1 MMRGRRT
8 VIARRMLTT
17 VLVCTQTFAV
27 LMFVTACA
35 STQSPTIVAQ
45 VDDGCLPYAPDM
57 RAGDHFMID
66 AERLHPTQPSLSFRE
81 VDWRTGILN
90 GMSQEQVAAN
100 VRTNPPQVII
110 GPGGVAYLT
119 DAHHTMRAILDSK
132 HADKRVCGVI
142 VQNWSDL
149 SEDAFWARMQATHNV
164 YLRDGQDQRIT
175 PAQLPASLRDSQSD
189 PYRGL
194 TWMVGSRGGFTA
206 RSDVFFQEFYWGE
219 YFRKHI
225 RWNDADDAEFEDAVQ
240 RALKLAHEPEASK
253 LPGYIP
259 APVPANTK

>member
-1 MMRGRRT
+1 MRTERGAAVRRWLDALI
-8 VIARRMLTT
+8 VGGQ
-17 VLVCTQTFAV
+17 VVAV
-27 LMFVTACA
+27 SLLATACA
-35 STQSPTIVAQ
+35 ATRPSVTTQMA
-45 VDDGCLPYAPDM
+45 DAGCLPYAPDM

-149 SEDAFWARMQATHNV
+149 SEHAFWARMQATHNV

-206 RSDVFFQEFYWGE
+206 RSDVFFQEFFWGE

-240 RALKLAHEPEASK
+240 RALKLAHEPDASE

>member
-1 MMRGRRT
+1 MRTERGAAGRRWLAALI
-8 VIARRMLTT
+8 VGGQ
-17 VLVCTQTFAV
+17 VVAV
-27 LMFVTACA
+27 SLLATACA
-35 STQSPTIVAQ
+35 ATRPSVTTQMA
-45 VDDGCLPYAPDM
+45 DAGCLPYAPDM

-142 VQNWSDL
+142 VQNWSVL

-240 RALKLAHEPEASK
+240 RALKLAHEPDASK

>member
-1 MMRGRRT
+1 MRTERGAAVRRWLAALI
-8 VIARRMLTT
+8 VGGQ
-17 VLVCTQTFAV
+17 VVAV
-27 LMFVTACA
+27 SLLATACA
-35 STQSPTIVAQ
+35 ATRPSMTTQMA
-45 VDDGCLPYAPDM
+45 DAGCLPYAPDM

-119 DAHHTMRAILDSK
+119 DAHHTMRGILDSK

-164 YLRDGQDQRIT
+164 YLRDAQDHLIT
-175 PAQLPASLRDSQSD
+175 PAQLPASLRDSRSD

-194 TWMVGSRGGFTA
+194 TWMVGYRGGFTA

-225 RWNDADDAEFEDAVQ
+225 QWNDADDAEFEDAVQ
-240 RALKLAHEPEASK
+240 RALKLAHEPEASE
-253 LPGYIP
+253 LPGYSP
-259 APVPANTK
+259 TPVSK

>member
-1 MMRGRRT
+1 MPVGRCRLGALLIGAQILVASLLPSACMAT
-8 VIARRMLTT
+8 RPSSSAQIADT
-17 VLVCTQTFAV
+17 
-27 LMFVTACA
+27 
-35 STQSPTIVAQ
+35 
-45 VDDGCLPYAPDM
+45 GCLPFAPDM
-57 RAGDHFMID
+57 RAGDHFLID

-90 GMSQEQVAAN
+90 GMSQEQVAAD

-119 DAHHTMRAILDSK
+119 DAHHTMRGILDSK

-149 SEDAFWARMQATHNV
+149 SEDAFWARMQETHNV

-194 TWMVGSRGGFTA
+194 TWMVGYRGGFTA

-253 LPGYIP
+253 LPGYSP
-259 APVPANTK
+259 TPVQTNGN

>member
-1 MMRGRRT
+1 MRTERGAAVRRWLAALI
-8 VIARRMLTT
+8 VGGQ
-17 VLVCTQTFAV
+17 VVAV
-27 LMFVTACA
+27 SLLATACA
-35 STQSPTIVAQ
+35 ATRPSMTTQMA
-45 VDDGCLPYAPDM
+45 DAGCLPYAPDM

-225 RWNDADDAEFEDAVQ
+225 RWNDADEAEFEDAVQ
-240 RALKLAHEPEASK
+240 RALKLAHEPDASE

>member
-1 MMRGRRT
+1 
-8 VIARRMLTT
+8 
-17 VLVCTQTFAV
+17 
-27 LMFVTACA
+27 
-35 STQSPTIVAQ
+35 
-45 VDDGCLPYAPDM
+45 
-57 RAGDHFMID
+57 
-66 AERLHPTQPSLSFRE
+66 
-81 VDWRTGILN
+81 
-90 GMSQEQVAAN
+90 
-100 VRTNPPQVII
+100 VII

-119 DAHHTMRAILDSK
+119 DAHHTMRGILDSK
-132 HADKRVCGVI
+132 HVDKRVCGVI

-149 SEDAFWARMQATHNV
+149 PEDAFWARMQATHNV
-164 YLRDGQDQRIT
+164 YLRDGQDHLIT
-175 PAQLPASLRDSQSD
+175 PAQLPISLRDSQSD

-253 LPGYIP
+253 LPGYSP
-259 APVPANTK
+259 TPVPTNGN

>member
-1 MMRGRRT
+1 MRTERGAAVRRWLAALI
-8 VIARRMLTT
+8 VGGQ
-17 VLVCTQTFAV
+17 VVAV
-27 LMFVTACA
+27 SLLATACA
-35 STQSPTIVAQ
+35 ATRPSVTTQMA
-45 VDDGCLPYAPDM
+45 DAGCLPYAPDM

-119 DAHHTMRAILDSK
+119 DAHHTMRGILDSK

-164 YLRDGQDQRIT
+164 YLRDGQDHLIT

-194 TWMVGSRGGFTA
+194 TWMVGYRGGFAT
-206 RSDVFFQEFYWGE
+206 RPDVFFQEFYWGE

-225 RWNDADDAEFEDAVQ
+225 QWNDADDAEFEDAVQ

-253 LPGYIP
+253 LPGYSP
-259 APVPANTK
+259 TPVSK

>member
-1 MMRGRRT
+1 MRTERGAAVRRWLDALI
-8 VIARRMLTT
+8 VGGQ
-17 VLVCTQTFAV
+17 VVAV
-27 LMFVTACA
+27 SLLATACA
-35 STQSPTIVAQ
+35 ATRPSVTTQMA
-45 VDDGCLPYAPDM
+45 DAGCLPYAPDM

-240 RALKLAHEPEASK
+240 RALKLAHEPDASE

>member
-1 MMRGRRT
+1 MRTERGAAVRRWLDALI
-8 VIARRMLTT
+8 VGGQ
-17 VLVCTQTFAV
+17 VVAV
-27 LMFVTACA
+27 SLLATACA
-35 STQSPTIVAQ
+35 ATRPSVTTQMA
-45 VDDGCLPYAPDM
+45 DAGCLPYAPDM

-149 SEDAFWARMQATHNV
+149 SEHAFWARMQATHNV

-240 RALKLAHEPEASK
+240 RALKLAHEPDASE

>member
-1 MMRGRRT
+1 MRTERGAAVRRWLAT
-8 VIARRMLTT
+8 LIVGGQ
-17 VLVCTQTFAV
+17 VVAV
-27 LMFVTACA
+27 SLLATACA
-35 STQSPTIVAQ
+35 ATRPSVTTQMA
-45 VDDGCLPYAPDM
+45 DAGCLPYAPDM

-119 DAHHTMRAILDSK
+119 DAHHTMRGILDSK

-240 RALKLAHEPEASK
+240 RALKLAHEPDASK

-259 APVPANTK
+259 ARVPANTK

>member
-1 MMRGRRT
+1 MPVGRCRLGALLIGAQILVASLLPSACVAT
-8 VIARRMLTT
+8 RPSSSAQIADT
-17 VLVCTQTFAV
+17 
-27 LMFVTACA
+27 
-35 STQSPTIVAQ
+35 
-45 VDDGCLPYAPDM
+45 GCLPFAPDM
-57 RAGDHFMID
+57 RAGDHFLID

-90 GMSQEQVAAN
+90 GMSQEQVAAD

-119 DAHHTMRAILDSK
+119 DAHHTMRGILDSK

-149 SEDAFWARMQATHNV
+149 SEDAFWARMQETHNV

-194 TWMVGSRGGFTA
+194 TWMVGYRGGFTA

-253 LPGYIP
+253 LPGYSP
-259 APVPANTK
+259 TPVPTNGN

>member
-1 MMRGRRT
+1 MRTERGAAVRRWLAT
-8 VIARRMLTT
+8 LIVGGQ
-17 VLVCTQTFAV
+17 VVAV
-27 LMFVTACA
+27 SLLATACA
-35 STQSPTIVAQ
+35 ATRPSVTTQMA
-45 VDDGCLPYAPDM
+45 DAGCLPYAPDM

-240 RALKLAHEPEASK
+240 RALKLAHEPDASK
-253 LPGYIP
+253 LPGFIP

>member
-1 MMRGRRT
+1 MRTDRGAAVRRWLAALI
-8 VIARRMLTT
+8 VGGQ
-17 VLVCTQTFAV
+17 VVAV
-27 LMFVTACA
+27 SLLATACA
-35 STQSPTIVAQ
+35 ATRPSMTTQMA
-45 VDDGCLPYAPDM
+45 DDGCLPYAPDM

-149 SEDAFWARMQATHNV
+149 SEHAFWARMQATHNV

-225 RWNDADDAEFEDAVQ
+225 RWNDADEAEFEDAVQ
-240 RALKLAHEPEASK
+240 RALKLAHEPDASE

>member
-1 MMRGRRT
+1 MPVGRCRLGALLIGAQILVASLLPSACVAT
-8 VIARRMLTT
+8 RPSSSAQIADT
-17 VLVCTQTFAV
+17 
-27 LMFVTACA
+27 
-35 STQSPTIVAQ
+35 
-45 VDDGCLPYAPDM
+45 GCLPFAPDM
-57 RAGDHFMID
+57 RAGDHFLID

-90 GMSQEQVAAN
+90 GMSQEQVAAD

-119 DAHHTMRAILDSK
+119 DAHHTMRGILDSK

-194 TWMVGSRGGFTA
+194 TWMVGCRGGFTA

-240 RALKLAHEPEASK
+240 RAPKLAHEPEASK
-253 LPGYIP
+253 LPGYSP
-259 APVPANTK
+259 TPVQTNGN

>member
-1 MMRGRRT
+1 
-8 VIARRMLTT
+8 
-17 VLVCTQTFAV
+17 
-27 LMFVTACA
+27 
-35 STQSPTIVAQ
+35 
-45 VDDGCLPYAPDM
+45 
-57 RAGDHFMID
+57 
-66 AERLHPTQPSLSFRE
+66 
-81 VDWRTGILN
+81 VDWRTGLLN
-90 GMSQEQVAAN
+90 GMSQDQVLEF

-119 DAHHTMRAILDSK
+119 DAHHTVRAILDSK

-253 LPGYIP
+253 LPGYSP
-259 APVPANTK
+259 TPVPTNGK

>member
-1 MMRGRRT
+1 MRTERGAAVRRWLAALI
-8 VIARRMLTT
+8 VGGQ
-17 VLVCTQTFAV
+17 VVAV
-27 LMFVTACA
+27 SLLATACA
-35 STQSPTIVAQ
+35 ATRPSVTTQMA
-45 VDDGCLPYAPDM
+45 DAGCLPYAPDM

-194 TWMVGSRGGFTA
+194 TWMVGYRGGFTA

-240 RALKLAHEPEASK
+240 RALKLAHEPDASK
-253 LPGYIP
+253 LPGFIP

>member
-1 MMRGRRT
+1 MRTERGAAVRRWLAALI
-8 VIARRMLTT
+8 VGGQ
-17 VLVCTQTFAV
+17 VVAV
-27 LMFVTACA
+27 SLLATACA
-35 STQSPTIVAQ
+35 ATRPSVTTQMA
-45 VDDGCLPYAPDM
+45 DAGCLPYAPDM

-149 SEDAFWARMQATHNV
+149 SEHAFWARMQATHNV

-240 RALKLAHEPEASK
+240 RALKLAHEPDASK

>member
-1 MMRGRRT
+1 MRTERGAAVRRWLAALI
-8 VIARRMLTT
+8 VGGQ
-17 VLVCTQTFAV
+17 VVAV
-27 LMFVTACA
+27 SLLATACA
-35 STQSPTIVAQ
+35 ATRPSVTTQMA
-45 VDDGCLPYAPDM
+45 DAGCLPYAPDM

-194 TWMVGSRGGFTA
+194 TWMVGFRGGFTA

-240 RALKLAHEPEASK
+240 RALKLAHEPDASE

>member
-1 MMRGRRT
+1 MRTERGAA
-8 VIARRMLTT
+8 ARRWLAALI
-17 VLVCTQTFAV
+17 VGGQVVAV
-27 LMFVTACA
+27 SLLATACA
-35 STQSPTIVAQ
+35 ATRPSVTTQMA
-45 VDDGCLPYAPDM
+45 DAGCLPYAPDM

-119 DAHHTMRAILDSK
+119 DAHHTMRGILDSK

-194 TWMVGSRGGFTA
+194 TWMVGYRGGFTA

-240 RALKLAHEPEASK
+240 RALKLAHEPDASE

>member
-1 MMRGRRT
+1 MRTERGAAVRRWLAT
-8 VIARRMLTT
+8 LIVGGQ
-17 VLVCTQTFAV
+17 VVAV
-27 LMFVTACA
+27 SLLATACA
-35 STQSPTIVAQ
+35 ATRPSVTTQMA
-45 VDDGCLPYAPDM
+45 DAGCLPYAPDM

-119 DAHHTMRAILDSK
+119 DAHHTMRGILDSK

-164 YLRDGQDQRIT
+164 YLRDAQDQRIT

-194 TWMVGSRGGFTA
+194 TWMVGYRGGFTA

-240 RALKLAHEPEASK
+240 RALKLAHEPDASE

>member
-1 MMRGRRT
+1 MPVGRCRLGALLIGAQILVASLLPSACVAT
-8 VIARRMLTT
+8 RPSSSAQIADT
-17 VLVCTQTFAV
+17 
-27 LMFVTACA
+27 
-35 STQSPTIVAQ
+35 
-45 VDDGCLPYAPDM
+45 GCLPFAPDM
-57 RAGDHFMID
+57 RAGDHFLID

-90 GMSQEQVAAN
+90 GMSQEQVAAD

-119 DAHHTMRAILDSK
+119 DAHHTMRGILDSK

-149 SEDAFWARMQATHNV
+149 SEDAFWARMQETHNV

-194 TWMVGSRGGFTA
+194 TWMVGYRGGFTA

-253 LPGYIP
+253 LPGYSP
-259 APVPANTK
+259 TPVQTNGN

>member
-1 MMRGRRT
+1 MRTERGAAVRRWLAALI
-8 VIARRMLTT
+8 VGGQ
-17 VLVCTQTFAV
+17 VVAV
-27 LMFVTACA
+27 SLLATACA
-35 STQSPTIVAQ
+35 ATRPSVTTQMA
-45 VDDGCLPYAPDM
+45 DAGCLPYAPDM

-240 RALKLAHEPEASK
+240 RALKLAHEPDASK

>member
-1 MMRGRRT
+1 MPVGRCRLGALLIGAQILVASLLPSACVAT
-8 VIARRMLTT
+8 RPSSSAQIADT
-17 VLVCTQTFAV
+17 
-27 LMFVTACA
+27 
-35 STQSPTIVAQ
+35 
-45 VDDGCLPYAPDM
+45 GCLPFAPDM
-57 RAGDHFMID
+57 RAGDHFLID

-90 GMSQEQVAAN
+90 GMSQEQVAAD

-119 DAHHTMRAILDSK
+119 DAHHTMRGILDSK

-194 TWMVGSRGGFTA
+194 TWMVGYRGGFTA

-253 LPGYIP
+253 LPGYSP
-259 APVPANTK
+259 TPVQTNGN

>member
-1 MMRGRRT
+1 MRTERGAAVRRWLAALI
-8 VIARRMLTT
+8 VGGQ
-17 VLVCTQTFAV
+17 VVAV
-27 LMFVTACA
+27 SLLATACA
-35 STQSPTIVAQ
+35 ATRPSVTTQMA
-45 VDDGCLPYAPDM
+45 DAGCLPYAPDM

-240 RALKLAHEPEASK
+240 RALKLAHEPDASE

>member
-1 MMRGRRT
+1 MRTERGAAVRRWLAT
-8 VIARRMLTT
+8 LIIGGQV
-17 VLVCTQTFAV
+17 VAV
-27 LMFVTACA
+27 SLLATACA
-35 STQSPTIVAQ
+35 ATRPSVTTQMA
-45 VDDGCLPYAPDM
+45 DAGCLPYAPDM

-194 TWMVGSRGGFTA
+194 TWMVGYRGGFTA

-240 RALKLAHEPEASK
+240 RALKLAHEPDASK

>member
-1 MMRGRRT
+1 MPVGRCRLGALLIGAQILVASLLPSACMAT
-8 VIARRMLTT
+8 RPSSSAQIADT
-17 VLVCTQTFAV
+17 
-27 LMFVTACA
+27 
-35 STQSPTIVAQ
+35 
-45 VDDGCLPYAPDM
+45 GCLPFAPDM
-57 RAGDHFMID
+57 RAGDHFLID

-90 GMSQEQVAAN
+90 GMSQEQVAAD
-100 VRTNPPQVII
+100 VRTNPPQVLI

-119 DAHHTMRAILDSK
+119 DAHHTMRGILDSK

-149 SEDAFWARMQATHNV
+149 SEDAFWARMQETHNV

-175 PAQLPASLRDSQSD
+175 PAQLPVSLRDSQSD

-240 RALKLAHEPEASK
+240 RALKLAHEPDASE

>member
-1 MMRGRRT
+1 MPVGRCRLGALLIGAQILVASLLPSACVAT
-8 VIARRMLTT
+8 RPSSSAQIADT
-17 VLVCTQTFAV
+17 
-27 LMFVTACA
+27 
-35 STQSPTIVAQ
+35 
-45 VDDGCLPYAPDM
+45 GCLPFAPDM
-57 RAGDHFMID
+57 RAGDHFSID

-81 VDWRTGILN
+81 VDWRTGLLN
-90 GMSQEQVAAN
+90 GMSQDQVLEF

-119 DAHHTMRAILDSK
+119 DAHHTMRGILDSK

-194 TWMVGSRGGFTA
+194 TWMVGYRGGFTA

-253 LPGYIP
+253 LPGYSP
-259 APVPANTK
+259 TPVPTNGN

>member
-1 MMRGRRT
+1 MPVGRCRLGALLIGAQILVASLLPSACVAT
-8 VIARRMLTT
+8 RPSSSAQIADT
-17 VLVCTQTFAV
+17 
-27 LMFVTACA
+27 
-35 STQSPTIVAQ
+35 
-45 VDDGCLPYAPDM
+45 GCLPFAPDM
-57 RAGDHFMID
+57 RAGDHFLID

-90 GMSQEQVAAN
+90 GMSQEQVAAD

-119 DAHHTMRAILDSK
+119 DAHHTMRGILDSK

-149 SEDAFWARMQATHNV
+149 SEDAFWSRMQATHNV
-164 YLRDGQDQRIT
+164 YLRDGQDQLIT

-194 TWMVGSRGGFTA
+194 TWMVGYRGGFTA

-253 LPGYIP
+253 LPGYSP
-259 APVPANTK
+259 TPVQTNGN

>member
-1 MMRGRRT
+1 M
-8 VIARRMLTT
+8 
-17 VLVCTQTFAV
+17 
-27 LMFVTACA
+27 
-35 STQSPTIVAQ
+35 
-45 VDDGCLPYAPDM
+45 
-57 RAGDHFMID
+57 
-66 AERLHPTQPSLSFRE
+66 
-81 VDWRTGILN
+81 DWRTGILN

-240 RALKLAHEPEASK
+240 RALKLAHEPDASK

>member
-1 MMRGRRT
+1 MRTERGAAVRRWLAT
-8 VIARRMLTT
+8 LIIGGQV
-17 VLVCTQTFAV
+17 VAV
-27 LMFVTACA
+27 SLLATACA
-35 STQSPTIVAQ
+35 ATRPSVTTQMA
-45 VDDGCLPYAPDM
+45 DAGCLPYAPDM

-149 SEDAFWARMQATHNV
+149 SEHAFWARMQATHNV

-206 RSDVFFQEFYWGE
+206 RSDVFFQEFFWGE

-240 RALKLAHEPEASK
+240 RALKLAHEPDASE

>member
-1 MMRGRRT
+1 MRTERGAAGRRWLAT
-8 VIARRMLTT
+8 LIVGGQ
-17 VLVCTQTFAV
+17 VVAV
-27 LMFVTACA
+27 SLLATACA
-35 STQSPTIVAQ
+35 ATRPSVTTQMA
-45 VDDGCLPYAPDM
+45 DAGCLPYAPDM

-149 SEDAFWARMQATHNV
+149 SEHAFWARMQATHNV

-194 TWMVGSRGGFTA
+194 TWIVGSRGGFTA

-240 RALKLAHEPEASK
+240 RALKLAHEPDASE

>member
-1 MMRGRRT
+1 MRTERGAAVRRWLAT
-8 VIARRMLTT
+8 LIVGGQ
-17 VLVCTQTFAV
+17 VVAV
-27 LMFVTACA
+27 SLLATACA
-35 STQSPTIVAQ
+35 ATRPSVTTQMA
-45 VDDGCLPYAPDM
+45 DAGCLPYAPDM

-240 RALKLAHEPEASK
+240 RALKLAHEPDASE

>member
-1 MMRGRRT
+1 MRTERGAAVRRWLAT
-8 VIARRMLTT
+8 LIVGGQ
-17 VLVCTQTFAV
+17 VVAV
-27 LMFVTACA
+27 SLLATACA
-35 STQSPTIVAQ
+35 ATRPSVTTQMA
-45 VDDGCLPYAPDM
+45 DAGCLPYAPDM

-149 SEDAFWARMQATHNV
+149 SEHAFWARMQATHNV

-194 TWMVGSRGGFTA
+194 TWMVGSRSGFTA

-240 RALKLAHEPEASK
+240 RALKLAHEPDASE